1 MAKKTRYS
9 DKCISKISSLK
20 EKQISSSPTI
30 LILAAGSSSRLGQ
43 PKQLLHFKGKTLI
56 KNVIETAATIS
67 DKVFVILGS
76 HYDQIA
82 PTISHAD
89 ATVTY
94 FEEWQQGMGSTV
106 SFGIQ
111 QILNEDRY
119 TKEVLILLC
128 DQLHVTQ
135 QMLTELSFFHQES
148 DHLIT
153 ACGYDKSYGAPA
165 IFNRKTF
172 LDLLNL
178 SGEQGAKKV
187 IQKHFKNTQV
197 ISYPEAEVDID
208 TPKDLALL
216 K

>member
-1 MAKKTRYS
+1 MVESAKAVS
-9 DKCISKISSLK
+9 DSI
-20 EKQISSSPTI
+20 
-30 LILAAGSSSRLGQ
+30 
-43 PKQLLHFKGKTLI
+43 
-56 KNVIETAATIS
+56 
-67 DKVFVILGS
+67 FVILGS
-76 HYDQIA
+76 NHNRIA
-82 PTISHAD
+82 PIIPHQS
-89 ATVTY
+89 ATVAY
-94 FEEWQQGMGSTV
+94 FEEWQQGMGSTI

-111 QILNEDRY
+111 QILNKDRY

-128 DQLHVTQ
+128 DQLHVTK
-135 QMLTELSFFHQES
+135 QMLTELIFFHEES

-197 ISYPEAEVDID
+197 ISYPEAQVDID

-216 K
+216 R

>member
-1 MAKKTRYS
+1 M
-9 DKCISKISSLK
+9 
-20 EKQISSSPTI
+20 
-30 LILAAGSSSRLGQ
+30 ILAAGSSSRLGQ

-56 KNVIETAATIS
+56 ENVVEAAS
-67 DKVFVILGS
+67 AVSNEVFVITGS
-76 HYDQIA
+76 NHKQIA
-82 PTISHAD
+82 SVISNNS
-89 ATVTY
+89 VNVSY
-94 FEEWQQGMGSTV
+94 FEDWQQGMGSTV

-111 QILNEDRY
+111 QILNNDRY
-119 TKEVLILLC
+119 TQEVLILLC
-128 DQLHVTQ
+128 DQLHVTK
-135 QMLTELSFFHQES
+135 QMLAELVYFHQAS
-148 DHLIT
+148 DHFIT

-165 IFNRKTF
+165 IFNRRTF

-187 IQKHFKNTQV
+187 IQKHFKNSQI

>member
-1 MAKKTRYS
+1 M
-9 DKCISKISSLK
+9 
-20 EKQISSSPTI
+20 
-30 LILAAGSSSRLGQ
+30 ILAAGSSSRLGQ
-43 PKQLLHFKGKTLI
+43 PKQLLHFKGQTLI
-56 KNVIETAATIS
+56 ENVVETASNIS
-67 DKVFVILGS
+67 DEVFVILGCGQE
-76 HYDQIA
+76 QIA
-82 PTISHAD
+82 PVISHESAYV
-89 ATVTY
+89 AH

-111 QILNEDRY
+111 QILNKDRY

-135 QMLTELSFFHQES
+135 QMLTELIFFHKES

-178 SGEQGAKKV
+178 SGDQGAKKV
-187 IQKHFKNTQV
+187 IQKHFKNAQI
-197 ISYPEAEVDID
+197 ISYPEAQVDID